1 MESKQV
7 CLHMCVEEEV
17 VVVVA
22 VHVEAV
28 VVVLVAVPNQPC
40 TKDPFVH
47 EYKDNVLRNWQDDAW
62 ARVHV
67 STNEVVVV
75 PGDCM
80 VVVAVVVLLLV
91 LELVVV
97 VLLLLDHD
105 GM

>member
-67 STNEVVVV
+67 SM

-80 VVVAVVVLLLV
+80 VVVVVVVLLLV